1 MFNGLY
7 DVVLTIS
14 DTLNCQ
20 RSDTLQVSITDVDAG
35 FFAATQNA
43 CNSISVQ
50 FTDTS
55 NFASSWLWDFRR
67 WHYFYLAEPYPYI

>member
-55 NFASSWLWDFRR
+55 NFASSWLWDFGDGTTSTST
-67 WHYFYLAEPYPYI
+67 EPYTYI